1 MTADSQNH
9 NDPMVMGW
17 LSRLQPLFAMLL
29 QGILTL
35 LAVSLLIF
43 LAARA
48 LPGDVANM
56 ILGQSATPEQLLSL
70 RSDLGLDQPLWW
82 QYLSWL
88 GGILRGDWG
97 VSLAN
102 GQPVA
107 DILVLAVRNSAALSG
122 VALAVMLPLSLVLGV
137 AAAQFR
143 DGFLDRLFLG
153 MSMVANAV
161 PDFVTGTVLVALFAT
176 TVLHVLPAVSFIPP
190 GGSPFSYPVALV
202 LPAAT
207 VIIPG
212 VMYLSRLV
220 RVAVIDVMA
229 TEYIQTAILK
239 GLSPSRILFRHA
251 LPNAVAPVIP
261 AASMV
266 AAFTVGGIVVVE
278 YLFAY
283 PGVGSALVDAVTNRD
298 LPVIQANVLV
308 IASAYFILNLIADA
322 LARTNGASNR
332 QGGHAA

>member
-1 MTADSQNH
+1 MSVDSP
-9 NDPMVMGW
+9 NDSAVIGVLAWAWPLLG
-17 LSRLQPLFAMLL
+17 RLM
-29 QGILTL
+29 QGVLTL

-56 ILGQSATPEQLLSL
+56 ILGQSATQDQLAAL
-70 RSDLGLDQPLWW
+70 RTQLGLDQPLWW
-82 QYLSWL
+82 QYLTWL
-88 GGILRGDWG
+88 GGILHGDWG

-107 DILVLAVRNSAALSG
+107 EILTLGVRNSATLSG
-122 VALAVMLPLSLVLGV
+122 VALAVMLPLSLLVGV
-137 AAAQFR
+137 IAAQFR
-143 DGFLDRLFLG
+143 DGFVDRLFLG

-190 GGSPFSYPVALV
+190 GDSPFSYPDALV
-202 LPAAT
+202 LPAIT

-212 VMYLSRLV
+212 VMYLARLV

-239 GLSPSRILFRHA
+239 GMSPSRILFRHA
-251 LPNAVAPVIP
+251 LPNAVAPIIP
-261 AASMV
+261 AASLV
-266 AAFTVGGIVVVE
+266 AAFTVGGVVVVE

-283 PGVGSALVDAVTNRD
+283 PGIGSALVDAVTNRD

-322 LARTNGASNR
+322 LAQRDDASTQ
-332 QGGHAA
+332 QGRSQA

>member
-1 MTADSQNH
+1 MSVDSQN
-9 NDPMVMGW
+9 DDAVIGVLDW
-17 LSRLQPLFAMLL
+17 LRPALGRLL
-29 QGILTL
+29 QGVLTL

-56 ILGQSATPEQLLSL
+56 ILGQNATPEQVASL
-70 RSDLGLDQPLWW
+70 RTQLGLDQPLWW

-88 GGILRGDWG
+88 SGILHGDWG
-97 VSLAN
+97 TSLAN

-107 DILVLAVRNSAALSG
+107 DALALGVRNSATLSA
-122 VALAVMLPLSLVLGV
+122 VALAIMLPLSLLVGV
-137 AAAQFR
+137 IAAQLR
-143 DGFLDRLFLG
+143 DGLIDKVFLG
-153 MSMVANAV
+153 LSMIANAV

-190 GGSPFSYPVALV
+190 GDSPFSYPDALV
-202 LPAAT
+202 LPATT

-212 VMYLSRLV
+212 VMYLARLV
-220 RVAVIDVMA
+220 RVAIIDVMT

-239 GLSPSRILFRHA
+239 GLSPARILFVHA
-251 LPNAVAPVIP
+251 LPNAVAPIIP
-261 AASMV
+261 AASLV
-266 AAFTVGGIVVVE
+266 AAFTVGGVVVVE

-322 LARTNGASNR
+322 L
-332 QGGHAA
+332 GGQR

>member
-1 MTADSQNH
+1 MTVDSQTDNATIG
-9 NDPMVMGW
+9 VFT
-17 LSRLQPLFAMLL
+17 RLQPLLARLL
-29 QGILTL
+29 QGVLTL

-56 ILGQSATPEQLLSL
+56 ILGQSATQEQLDQL
-70 RSDLGLDQPLWW
+70 RVQLGLDQPLWW
-82 QYLSWL
+82 QYLIWL

-97 VSLAN
+97 MSLSN

-107 DILVLAVRNSAALSG
+107 DLLALGVRNSATLSG
-122 VALAVMLPLSLVLGV
+122 VALAVMLPLSLLVGV
-137 AAAQFR
+137 IAAQFR
-143 DGFLDRLFLG
+143 DGFVDKVFLG

-190 GGSPFSYPVALV
+190 GDSPFSYPDALV
-202 LPAAT
+202 LPATT

-212 VMYLSRLV
+212 VMYLARLV

-229 TEYIQTAILK
+229 TEYIQTAELK
-239 GLSPSRILFRHA
+239 GLSPGRILFRHA
-251 LPNAVAPVIP
+251 LPNAVAPIIP
-261 AASMV
+261 AASLV
-266 AAFTVGGIVVVE
+266 AAFTVGGVVVVE

-308 IASAYFILNLIADA
+308 IASAYFIFNLIADS
-322 LARTNGASNR
+322 LAQRDE
-332 QGGHAA
+332 AAGQKQSKA